1 MSKKKEKNT
10 QETNIQKENEEKNE
24 QSRQESEQ
32 STQENQSDKELKKCQ
47 EELNQYKDKY
57 LRAYAD
63 FENTKKRLEKEKTT
77 AVMYAHEAF
86 AKDLLPVLDTFENAL
101 KAIDA
106 LEIKDEAVEKIKE
119 GMVLTYEKLLNTL
132 KKHGI
137 EEVECEGEF
146 DPNYHQVVME
156 VESDKHKKG
165 EIVQVLQKGYKIK
178 DRLLRAAMVSSCK

>member
-1 MSKKKEKNT
+1 MSKEKEKNT
-10 QETNIQKENEEKNE
+10 QKNNLQEEKEEKKEQAKQAQQEKKHEEPQNEELQKCQKEL
-24 QSRQESEQ
+24 QE
-32 STQENQSDKELKKCQ
+32 
-47 EELNQYKDKY
+47 YKDKY

-101 KAIDA
+101 KAIDT

-119 GMVLTYEKLLNTL
+119 GMILTYEKLLNTL

-137 EEVECEGEF
+137 EEVECKGEF